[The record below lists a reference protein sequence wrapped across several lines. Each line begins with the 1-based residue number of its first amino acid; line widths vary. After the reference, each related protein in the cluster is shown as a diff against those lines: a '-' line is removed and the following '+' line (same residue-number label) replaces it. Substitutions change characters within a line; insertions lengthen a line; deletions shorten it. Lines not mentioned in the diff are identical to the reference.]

1 MQYVWSRVFL
11 ITTQQVDFS
20 QSCGF
25 DRFSNVVYHLKQ
37 KNRIDGTNL
46 SWKSVLPI
54 FFRALRSCLTK
65 LKEN

>member
-1 MQYVWSRVFL
+1 MQYDWSRVFL

-37 KNRIDGTNL
+37 KIALMGQTFLGNL
-46 SWKSVLPI
+46 YCRYFSEHLGH
-54 FFRALRSCLTK
+54 A
-65 LKEN
+65 